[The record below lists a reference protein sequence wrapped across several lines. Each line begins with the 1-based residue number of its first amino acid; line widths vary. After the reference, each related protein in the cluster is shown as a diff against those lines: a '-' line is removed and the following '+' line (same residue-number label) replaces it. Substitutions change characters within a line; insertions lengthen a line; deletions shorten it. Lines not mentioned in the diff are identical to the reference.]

1 MMSRMHRL
9 AVSVTL
15 LLFLVLAL
23 LTPMAYAIPPD
34 PSWIHGLY
42 DGGDFDD
49 VALVVTSGAG
59 IDELSPVADLSSAP
73 PPNVWP
79 IHSGDGPVSTEHPGS
94 LHSRAPPRLV
104 VLP

>member
-1 MMSRMHRL
+1 MMFRTHRL
-9 AVSVTL
+9 AASVIL

-59 IDELSPVADLSSAP
+59 IVELSPVADLSSAP
-73 PPNVWP
+73 PPIVWP